1 MIASLFN
8 RGALSLAV
16 LSLLASSVS
25 ADVFESLSAVPQ
37 GWRYSRTPR
46 ADQPL
51 KLQIAL
57 AQGDTAGFEEAVMDM
72 STPDHP
78 SYGNHF
84 HTHEEM
90 KRMLQPSAESA
101 DSIRDWLESAGITR
115 IEQDADWMTFYTTVE
130 TANELLAA
138 NFQFYAN
145 SAKHIERLRT
155 LQYSVPE
162 ALMPHINMIQP
173 TTRFGQLRVQG
184 AILHTQVKETD
195 EAFRSN
201 AMSTSPDCNSII
213 TPQCLKDMYNVGDY
227 QADDD
232 SGNKVG
238 FASYLEEYARY
249 SDLELFEKNVAPF
262 AEGQNFSVI
271 KYNGGLNDQHSSAG
285 SSEANLDL
293 QYIVGVSSPVPVT
306 EFSVGG
312 RGELVPDLD
321 QPDPN
326 DNNNEPYLEFL
337 QNVLKMEQKD
347 LPQVISTSY
356 GENEQSVPEKYARTV
371 CNLFSQLG
379 SRGVSVIFASG
390 DSGVGAACQTND
402 GRNATRFPAQFPAAC
417 PWVTSVGATTHTAPE
432 EAVYFSSGGFS
443 DLWDRPK
450 WQEDAVSDYL
460 KTLGDRWSGLFNPK
474 GRAFPDV
481 SAQGQN
487 YAIYDKGSLNSV
499 DGTSCSA
506 PAFAGVIALLNDAR
520 LKANKPPMGFLNPWL
535 YSTGRDGL
543 NDIVHGGSTG
553 CDGNGRFGGPSN
565 GSPEVPGASWNAT
578 KGWDPVSGLGSP
590 NFATMRKLAN
600 AE

>member
-1 MIASLFN
+1 MIASLFS

-16 LSLLASSVS
+16 LSLLASSAA

-37 GWRYSRTPR
+37 GWRYSRRPR

-57 AQGDTAGFEEAVMDM
+57 TQGDTAGFEEAVMEM

-78 SYGNHF
+78 SYGHHF
-84 HTHEEM
+84 TTHEEM

-101 DSIRDWLESAGITR
+101 ESIRDWLEGAGITR

-138 NFQFYAN
+138 NFQFYVSN
-145 SAKHIERLRT
+145 VRHIERLRT
-155 LQYSVPE
+155 LKYSVPK
-162 ALMPHINMIQP
+162 ALVPHINMIQP
-173 TTRFGQLRVQG
+173 TTRFGQLRAHRG
-184 AILHTQVKETD
+184 ILHGQVKESD

-201 AMSTSPDCNSII
+201 AVSAQPDCNSII
-213 TPQCLKDMYNVGDY
+213 TPQCLKDIYNIGDY
-227 QADDD
+227 QANDTN
-232 SGNKVG
+232 GNKVG

-249 SDLELFEKNVAPF
+249 SDLALFEKNIAPS
-262 AEGQNFSVI
+262 AKGQNFSVTR
-271 KYNGGLNDQHSSAG
+271 YNGGLNDQSSSG
-285 SSEANLDL
+285 SSSEANLDL

-337 QNVLKMEQKD
+337 QNVLKLDKKD

-356 GENEQSVPEKYARTV
+356 GEDEQSIPEKYARSV
-371 CNLFSQLG
+371 CNLYSQLG
-379 SRGVSVIFASG
+379 SRGVSVIFSSG
-390 DSGVGAACQTND
+390 DSGVGSACLTND
-402 GRNATRFPAQFPAAC
+402 GRNATRFPPQFPAAC

-432 EAVYFSSGGFS
+432 QAVYFSSGGFS
-443 DLWDRPK
+443 DLWARPK
-450 WQEDAVSDYL
+450 WQEEAVSEYL
-460 KTLGDRWSGLFNPK
+460 EILGNRWSGLFNPK

-481 SAQGQN
+481 TAQGRN
-487 YAIYDKGSLNSV
+487 YAIYDKGSLTSV

-506 PAFAGVIALLNDAR
+506 PAFAGVVALLNDAR
-520 LKANKPPMGFLNPWL
+520 LKVNKPPMGFLNPWL
-535 YSTGRDGL
+535 YSTGRAGL
-543 NDIVHGGSTG
+543 KDIVDGGSTG
-553 CDGNGRFGGPSN
+553 CDGKSRFGGANNGGPSI
-565 GSPEVPGASWNAT
+565 PGASWNAT

>member
-1 MIASLFN
+1 MIVSLFN
-8 RGALSLAV
+8 RRALSLAV
-16 LSLLASSVS
+16 LSLLASS
-25 ADVFESLSAVPQ
+25 AAANVFESLSAVPQ

-46 ADQPL
+46 ADQPM

-57 AQGDTAGFEEAVMDM
+57 AQGDTAGFEAAVMDM

-84 HTHEEM
+84 NTHEEM
-90 KRMLQPSAESA
+90 KRMLQPSAESVG
-101 DSIRDWLESAGITR
+101 SIREWLEGAGITR
-115 IEQDADWMTFYTTVE
+115 IEQDADWLTFYTTVE
-130 TANELLAA
+130 KANKLLAA
-138 NFQFYAN
+138 DFQFYAN
-145 SAKHIERLRT
+145 SVKHIERLRT
-155 LQYSVPE
+155 LKYSVPK
-162 ALMPHINMIQP
+162 ALESHINMIQP
-173 TTRFGQLRVQG
+173 TTRFGQLRANR

-195 EAFRSN
+195 AAFRTN
-201 AMSTSPDCNSII
+201 AMSASPDCNSVI
-213 TPQCLKDMYNVGDY
+213 TPQCLKEMYNIGDY
-227 QADDD
+227 KASD
-232 SGNKVG
+232 SNGNKVG

-249 SDLELFEKNVAPF
+249 ADLELFEKNIAPF
-262 AEGQNFSVI
+262 AKGQNFTVVQ
-271 KYNGGLNDQHSSAG
+271 YNGGGNDQHSPAE

-326 DNNNEPYLEFL
+326 NNNNEPYLEFL
-337 QNVLKMEQKD
+337 QNVLKMDSKD

-356 GENEQSVPEKYARTV
+356 GEDEQSVPEKYARTV

-379 SRGVSVIFASG
+379 SRGVSVIFSSG

-402 GRNATRFPAQFPAAC
+402 GRNATHFPPQFPAAC

-432 EAVYFSSGGFS
+432 KAVYFSSGGFS
-443 DLWDRPK
+443 DLWERPQ
-450 WQEDAVSDYL
+450 WQEDAVTEYL
-460 KTLGDRWSGLFNPK
+460 DKLGDRWSGLFNPN

-481 SAQGQN
+481 TAQGQN
-487 YAIYDKGSLNSV
+487 YAIYNRGALTSV

-520 LKANKPPMGFLNPWL
+520 FKAKKAPMGFLNPWL

-543 NDIVHGGSTG
+543 NDIVDGGSTG
-553 CDGNGRFGGPSN
+553 CDGHGRFGGPAN
-565 GSPEVPGASWNAT
+565 GGPSIPGASWNAT
-578 KGWDPVSGLGSP
+578 EGWDPVSGLGSP
-590 NFATMRKLAN
+590 NFGAMLKLAD

>member
-1 MIASLFN
+1 
-8 RGALSLAV
+8 
-16 LSLLASSVS
+16 
-25 ADVFESLSAVPQ
+25 
-37 GWRYSRTPR
+37 
-46 ADQPL
+46 
-51 KLQIAL
+51 
-57 AQGDTAGFEEAVMDM
+57 MDM

-101 DSIRDWLESAGITR
+101 DSIRDWLESAGINR

-201 AMSTSPDCNSII
+201 AVSTSPDCNSII
-213 TPQCLKDMYNVGDY
+213 TPQCLKNMYNVGDY

-232 SGNKVG
+232 NGNKVG

-262 AEGQNFSVI
+262 AKGQNFSVI
-271 KYNGGLNDQHSSAG
+271 QYNGGLNDQHSSAS

-337 QNVLKMEQKD
+337 QKVLKMEQQD

-356 GENEQSVPEKYARTV
+356 GENEQV
-371 CNLFSQLG
+371 
-379 SRGVSVIFASG
+379 
-390 DSGVGAACQTND
+390 
-402 GRNATRFPAQFPAAC
+402 
-417 PWVTSVGATTHTAPE
+417 
-432 EAVYFSSGGFS
+432 
-443 DLWDRPK
+443 
-450 WQEDAVSDYL
+450 
-460 KTLGDRWSGLFNPK
+460 
-474 GRAFPDV
+474 
-481 SAQGQN
+481 
-487 YAIYDKGSLNSV
+487 
-499 DGTSCSA
+499 
-506 PAFAGVIALLNDAR
+506 
-520 LKANKPPMGFLNPWL
+520 
-535 YSTGRDGL
+535 
-543 NDIVHGGSTG
+543 
-553 CDGNGRFGGPSN
+553 
-565 GSPEVPGASWNAT
+565 
-578 KGWDPVSGLGSP
+578 
-590 NFATMRKLAN
+590 
-600 AE
+600 